1 MASFLRDAVHAVR
14 VLAARP
20 VLTATTVATLAV
32 GIGGASAMFA
42 VANGL
47 LLRPLPV
54 PDADRLVRVF
64 GASDVAALGITSY
77 PNLQD
82 VADRARSFDGMT
94 IHQQTFA
101 AYGPG
106 DETLS
111 AAIELVSGGYFST
124 FGVATPLG
132 RSLAPDDDR
141 TGAPRVVVISDAWW
155 RRHFAADAAVI
166 GRTLHLNGTVFTV
179 AGVAPASFHGSYDA
193 LHTDLWVPLMTYDV
207 VRPRGLDIT
216 RRTWGWLQ
224 ASARLAPGASLAS
237 ARAEVAAIAAALR
250 AEYPRENRALGL
262 SVVPA
267 STLPESLTPDL
278 RRGLAFALAVA
289 ALALLAACANVAN
302 ASLATVTDRRAE
314 IAVRMALGATRAD
327 IARQWLAESLVATA
341 VATAV
346 GLLLAVW
353 LRDGLFVLRPLAGFE
368 NFAPSLDLGW
378 RVWGFAAALMAVA
391 TGLAGVLPALRAAGI
406 DPAQPLREGATAN
419 VGGGRGGWMRA
430 ALVSAQ
436 AAVAVALV
444 VLAGLLGQ
452 SLAAAGRADLGFDP
466 SGLVIARANV
476 SALGHDAAQ
485 SYAYHVDTMARVRA
499 LPGAAQATAASV
511 VPLGTNDERRGVTI
525 DGYTPPDDQPI
536 SLPNNVVWPGYFE
549 VMAIPLISGRTF
561 AEADGRPSAPPV
573 AVVNQTMA
581 NRYWGSGSPIGRTLR
596 VGGDPVEVV
605 GVVRDIPYYSLGE
618 APMPYV
624 YFAYGPRMP
633 FSDGLTFHVRTTID
647 PAVMARQ
654 LTRELRARDPRVRVE
669 DPMAYEA
676 LRAATLFPARV
687 MGWLSSG
694 FAVLA
699 LVLLLVGTYG
709 VTAYVVAGRRRELAV
724 RVALGAAPESLQ
736 AGVVRRALLWSA
748 PGAFAGVGLAVAL
761 AQLLRGVL
769 VGVAT
774 IEPWSLAGG
783 ALAVLIVSAAAAY
796 VPARGVGR
804 VDLAAEL
811 RR

>member
-64 GASDVAALGITSY
+64 GASDIAALGITSY

-101 AYGPG
+101 AYGLG

-111 AAIELVSGGYFST
+111 AAVELVSGGYFRT

-141 TGAPRVVVISDAWW
+141 TGAPRVVVISDGWW

-166 GRTLHLNGTVFTV
+166 GQTLHLNGAVFTV
-179 AGVAPASFHGSYDA
+179 AGVAPPSFHGSYDA

-224 ASARLAPGASLAS
+224 ASARLAPGVSLAS

-278 RRGLAFALAVA
+278 RRGLVFALAIA

-341 VATAV
+341 AATAV

-378 RVWGFAAALMAVA
+378 PVWGFAAALMAAA

-419 VGGGRGGWMRA
+419 IGGGRGGWMRA

-476 SALGHDAAQ
+476 SALGHDDAR
-485 SYAYHVDTMARVRA
+485 SYVYHVDTMARVRA

-511 VPLGTNDERRGVTI
+511 VPLGTNDERRVVTI

-549 VMAIPLISGRTF
+549 VMCHP
-561 AEADGRPSAPPV
+561 DGQWP
-573 AVVNQTMA
+573 
-581 NRYWGSGSPIGRTLR
+581 
-596 VGGDPVEVV
+596 
-605 GVVRDIPYYSLGE
+605 
-618 APMPYV
+618 
-624 YFAYGPRMP
+624 
-633 FSDGLTFHVRTTID
+633 HVRRGGW
-647 PAVMARQ
+647 PA
-654 LTRELRARDPRVRVE
+654 LG
-669 DPMAYEA
+669 
-676 LRAATLFPARV
+676 AAGGGGQSDDGEPLLGIR
-687 MGWLSSG
+687 LSDRPHP
-694 FAVLA
+694 
-699 LVLLLVGTYG
+699 
-709 VTAYVVAGRRRELAV
+709 AGRRRASGGRRRGPRHPLLLA
-724 RVALGAAPESLQ
+724 RRGADALRLFRLRPAHAVQRRPDVPRARHHRPGGDGPAAHAGTAGARFAGARRRSDGLRGAARRDAVPRACDGLAEHRLRSPGAGAAPRRHLRRDR
-736 AGVVRRALLWSA
+736 VR
-748 PGAFAGVGLAVAL
+748 G
-761 AQLLRGVL
+761 
-769 VGVAT
+769 
-774 IEPWSLAGG
+774 GG
-783 ALAVLIVSAAAAY
+783 AAA
-796 VPARGVGR
+796 
-804 VDLAAEL
+804 
-811 RR
+811 